1 MQFVSDFLAF
11 LDFYI
16 KKKFI
21 KTILLYAIKK
31 HACLNI
37 VSFLWLNDIL
47 ILLRLYE
54 GHSISDAKY
63 QQL

>member
-37 VSFLWLNDIL
+37 VSFLWLNDI
-47 ILLRLYE
+47 
-54 GHSISDAKY
+54 
-63 QQL
+63 